1 MDIPSLK
8 DKVSPDEWRTRVDL
22 ACAYRLIAHF
32 GWDDLIFTHL
42 SARVPGPDE
51 HFLIN
56 PLGLMFDE
64 ITASSLVKVD
74 IEGNKISP
82 SPWLVNPAGFVIH
95 SCVHKARH
103 DVGAVFHTHS
113 LAGVAVSAQAD
124 GLLPISQTALQLYLS
139 VGYHDYEG
147 IALEEDEQP
156 RLVRDLGDN
165 KVMILRNHGILSTG
179 KDIAEC
185 FLVHFV
191 LEKACAIQIAAQ
203 SGGANL
209 YATDPAVHALVQHQA
224 RNSFAPAAAL
234 SWAALQRR
242 MDRLDPGYRE

>member
-1 MDIPSLK
+1 MDIASLK
-8 DKVSPDEWRTRVDL
+8 DTVSPEEWRTRVDL

-74 IEGNKISP
+74 IEGRKISP

-113 LAGVAVSAQAD
+113 TAGVAVSAQAG

-156 RLVRDLGDN
+156 RLVRDLGNN

-179 KDIAEC
+179 SDVAEC

-203 SGGANL
+203 SGGASL
-209 YATDPAVHALVQHQA
+209 YATDEAVHAQVQEQA
-224 RNSFAPAAAL
+224 RSSFAPAAAL

-242 MDRLDPGYRE
+242 MDRLDLSYRS